1 MEKSFK
7 KQTKPIKDQASEQV
21 DASNSLQVYGDELP
35 SIKDFILKEKLK
47 PEFVDQMKRIE
58 EEKEKQKADIS
69 KIVYKGYDK
78 TFDFRKFKTTLAFGN
93 DIKSK
98 SWLYKLQMIN
108 KTI

>member
-1 MEKSFK
+1 MEKLFK

-21 DASNSLQVYGDELP
+21 YASNSLQVYGDELP
-35 SIKDFILKEKLK
+35 SIKDFILKEKLN
-47 PEFVDQMKRIE
+47 PEFVDQIKKIE
-58 EEKEKQKADIS
+58 EEKQKADIS

-78 TFDFRKFKTTLAFGN
+78 TFDFRKFKMTLAFGN

-98 SWLYKLQMIN
+98 SWLYILQMIN